1 VNVVLYCQYVW
12 GMGHLFRSVELARA
26 LCGHRVV
33 LVAGGQE
40 VALDLPG
47 HVELERLP
55 ALFMDEQF
63 TTLIPGLA
71 GRSVASL
78 QRERREALAALFD
91 RIRPEVFIVELYPF
105 GRTAFGFELEPL
117 LTAIRRGAYGPV
129 RTVCSIRDVLV
140 EKRDPHTYEE
150 RVVDSLN
157 RWFDLLLIH
166 SDKRLLPLDD
176 TFSRCDDIRI
186 PTVYTGFVAP
196 RADPERGRALRRGLD
211 LRPGEKLVVASCG
224 GGRAGYRLLK
234 SVLAVCSRLSG
245 SQPLRLTVFT
255 GPFMAEEEFNDL
267 QSMAGE
273 RISVQRFTSH
283 FLDYLS
289 AADLSISL
297 AGYNTCMNLLTT
309 GVPALVMP
317 YSRQREQPFRVEKL
331 LPYLPLQV
339 LGEEDLDPS
348 RLERA
353 IERGWALER
362 RTAAVPVRL
371 DGAETAA
378 RLLADLHSLTSP

>member
-1 VNVVLYCQYVW
+1 
-12 GMGHLFRSVELARA
+12 
-26 LCGHRVV
+26 
-33 LVAGGQE
+33 
-40 VALDLPG
+40 
-47 HVELERLP
+47 
-55 ALFMDEQF
+55 
-63 TTLIPGLA
+63 
-71 GRSVASL
+71 
-78 QRERREALAALFD
+78 
-91 RIRPEVFIVELYPF
+91 
-105 GRTAFGFELEPL
+105 
-117 LTAIRRGAYGPV
+117 
-129 RTVCSIRDVLV
+129 
-140 EKRDPHTYEE
+140 
-150 RVVDSLN
+150 
-157 RWFDLLLIH
+157 
-166 SDKRLLPLDD
+166 
-176 TFSRCDDIRI
+176 
-186 PTVYTGFVAP
+186 
-196 RADPERGRALRRGLD
+196 LD

-234 SVLAVCSRLSG
+234 SVLAACTRLSE

-309 GVPALVMP
+309 GVPALVLP
-317 YSRQREQPFRVEKL
+317 YSRQREQPLRVEKL

-339 LGEEDLDPS
+339 LGEEDLEPS

-362 RTAAVPVRL
+362 RTAPVPVRL